1 MLGQAQMAAGQTG
14 EASRAFAQAARL
26 APKTPELH
34 IAYGEALISL
44 NAGKIPPEALAA
56 FRQALTIDPNN
67 GAARYYLAR
76 AKIADGDVQG
86 GLADWRRLV
95 DSLPKDD
102 AHRAVVTAQIAEV
115 ERTGGLAT
123 QESVAA
129 AESSA
134 QTQGQFIQQ
143 MVSRLAAR
151 LAANPDD
158 PEGWARL
165 VRAYGVLKDET
176 AQGEALTRA
185 RKLFA
190 NRPDALAAIEA
201 QARAAP
207 AK

>member
-1 MLGQAQMAAGQTG
+1 
-14 EASRAFAQAARL
+14 
-26 APKTPELH
+26 
-34 IAYGEALISL
+34 
-44 NAGKIPPEALAA
+44 
-56 FRQALTIDPNN
+56 
-67 GAARYYLAR
+67 
-76 AKIADGDVQG
+76 
-86 GLADWRRLV
+86 
-95 DSLPKDD
+95 
-102 AHRAVVTAQIAEV
+102 
-115 ERTGGLAT
+115 
-123 QESVAA
+123 
-129 AESSA
+129 
-134 QTQGQFIQQ
+134 